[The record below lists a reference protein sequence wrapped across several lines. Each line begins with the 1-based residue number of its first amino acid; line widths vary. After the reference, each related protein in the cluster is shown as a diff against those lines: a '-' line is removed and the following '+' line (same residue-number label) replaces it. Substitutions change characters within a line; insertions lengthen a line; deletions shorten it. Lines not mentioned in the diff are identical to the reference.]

1 MSSGKAQFSG
11 SKTVTVD
18 NVDSRVKE
26 VLKRFIPVLFD
37 EDGNEHE
44 DYALASTFVMPDAT
58 SPTDKS
64 VYGMTVDGNGILS
77 EIQGAVWMASRTI
90 TDLRKMNSAADTKR
104 ELHILS
110 RGNWISELEA
120 PLTTRN
126 INRISDEAWWAIVEQ
141 GGNPITPTGAT
152 EGAKRAENAMFSSRQ
167 KNQDIEYAAS
177 MEMTVRV
184 ITSLAW
190 QEHNLR
196 IKIVTY
202 SDPRPPTAIVELL
215 KELGEIAGIFRASG
229 VWRNNLAKA
238 KKTAIHSSLGQ

>member
-11 SKTVTVD
+11 AKTVTVD

-26 VLKRFIPVLFD
+26 ILKRFIPALFD
-37 EDGNEHE
+37 EHGNEHE
-44 DYALASTFVMPDAT
+44 DYAGAGNIVMPGAI
-58 SPTDKS
+58 SPADKS
-64 VYGMTVDGNGILS
+64 IYGMATEGNGTLA

-90 TDLRKMNSAADTKR
+90 TDLRKMNSSADTKR
-104 ELHILS
+104 ELHVLA

-120 PLTTRN
+120 HLTTPN

-141 GGNPITPTGAT
+141 GGNPTTPIGAT
-152 EGAKRAENAMFSSRQ
+152 KGAECAENAMFSSRQ

-184 ITSLAW
+184 ITSLAG
-190 QEHNLR
+190 QEHNLG

-215 KELGEIAGIFRASG
+215 KELGEIAGIFRAAG
-229 VWRNNLAKA
+229 VWRNNLAKS
-238 KKTAIHSSLGQ
+238 KKAIHSPPGQ

>member
-11 SKTVTVD
+11 AKTVTVD

-26 VLKRFIPVLFD
+26 ILKRFIPALFD
-37 EDGNEHE
+37 EDGNENENE
-44 DYALASTFVMPDAT
+44 DYTGT
-58 SPTDKS
+58 
-64 VYGMTVDGNGILS
+64 LS
-77 EIQGAVWMASRTI
+77 EIQGAIWIASRTVS
-90 TDLRKMNSAADTKR
+90 DLRKMNSAADTKR
-104 ELHILS
+104 ELNVLA
-110 RGNWISELEA
+110 RGNWIPELEA
-120 PLTTRN
+120 HLTTRN
-126 INRISDEAWWAIVEQ
+126 IDRISDEAWWAIVEQ

-184 ITSLAW
+184 ITTLAG
-190 QEHNLR
+190 QEHNLG

-215 KELGEIAGIFRASG
+215 KELGEIAGIFRAAG

-238 KKTAIHSSLGQ
+238 KR